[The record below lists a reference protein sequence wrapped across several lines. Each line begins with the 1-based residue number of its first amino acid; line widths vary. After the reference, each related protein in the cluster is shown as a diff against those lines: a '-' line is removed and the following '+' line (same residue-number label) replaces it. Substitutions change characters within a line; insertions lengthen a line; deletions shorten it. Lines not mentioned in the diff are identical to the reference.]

1 MIKIILGNVG
11 SGKTAFAVREMYLNL
26 NRRKTYS
33 NIQTNLPNQVN
44 IAPEMII
51 KKEVV
56 DSKMN
61 KKTGESEPIYK
72 YILND
77 EYWKGIKEPINVT
90 LDEAHTIL
98 NSRRAMSK
106 VNIIVSDWIALIR
119 RVLGSS
125 DAGFG
130 ELTFISQLANRID
143 IIARDMA
150 TNVIY
155 TICHFVKTCE
165 ICGATWQENSEMP
178 EGYIICPL
186 CSAHKIFKHSHKL
199 EVWHFPNIQMFQM
212 WHQFGQNNFY
222 KHYILNDIENYF
234 QNYNTLQWDNM
245 FATVY

>member
-11 SGKTAFAVREMYLNL
+11 SGKTAFAVREMYMNL

-44 IAPEMII
+44 ISAEMIL
-51 KKEVV
+51 KKEIV
-56 DSKMN
+56 DSKVN
-61 KKTGESEPIYK
+61 KKTGEAEPVYK
-72 YILND
+72 FSLNID
-77 EYWKGIKEPINVT
+77 YWRNIKDPINVT
-90 LDEAHTIL
+90 LDEAHSIL

-125 DAGFG
+125 DSGFG

-155 TICHFVKTCE
+155 TICHYIKTCE

-178 EGYIICPL
+178 EGYIICPM
-186 CSAHKIFKHSHKL
+186 CSSHNIYKHSHKL
-199 EVWHFPNIQMFQM
+199 EVWHFPNIQLFQV
-212 WHQFGQNNFY
+212 WHQFGQKTFY

-245 FATVY
+245 FSSMY